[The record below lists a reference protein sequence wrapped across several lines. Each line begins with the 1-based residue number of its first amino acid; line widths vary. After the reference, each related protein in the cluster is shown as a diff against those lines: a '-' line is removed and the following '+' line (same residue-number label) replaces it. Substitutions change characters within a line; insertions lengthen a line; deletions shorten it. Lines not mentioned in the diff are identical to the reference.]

1 MGTVLTVQ
9 SVARIKP
16 DLHKRLEIP
25 DAVLPGLYLIVQPSG
40 VKSWAVRYRHGA
52 TPRKLTLG
60 RYPIFDL
67 VEARARAREAL
78 QSVATGRD
86 PCSEKRERRR
96 EAVTP
101 DRDLVSAQV
110 ELFLARHVRTKLKA
124 GSAALVESRFRR
136 YVLPAW
142 SKRRVRE
149 IERRDVIELLDGIMD
164 TGAPVSANRTLATL
178 KTFFGWLLDRSVIEA
193 SPCAR
198 VKPPAVETTRD
209 RVLSDD
215 ELRLVWRAAERLGG
229 PYGGFVQMLAITG
242 QRREEVAGMR
252 RSEIRGDVWTIP
264 AERMKGG
271 VTNDVPF
278 SAAAIR
284 ILEKMPAN
292 GDFVFTF
299 TGDAPLTSYGGAK
312 QKLDAAIAKITEAE
326 GQDTP
331 GHWTFH
337 DIRRTAASGMARLGT
352 PVNVIESVLAHRG
365 GAVSGVAAVYNRH
378 SYLPEKRRA
387 LEAWA
392 AHVTGLVTGTAA
404 SNVVALRA

>member
-1 MGTVLTVQ
+1 MG
-9 SVARIKP
+9 
-16 DLHKRLEIP
+16 
-25 DAVLPGLYLIVQPSG
+25 
-40 VKSWAVRYRHGA
+40 
-52 TPRKLTLG
+52 
-60 RYPIFDL
+60 
-67 VEARARAREAL
+67 
-78 QSVATGRD
+78 
-86 PCSEKRERRR
+86 
-96 EAVTP
+96 
-101 DRDLVSAQV
+101 
-110 ELFLARHVRTKLKA
+110 
-124 GSAALVESRFRR
+124 
-136 YVLPAW
+136 
-142 SKRRVRE
+142 KRRVRE

-198 VKPPAVETTRD
+198 VRPPAAETTRD

-229 PYGGFVQMLAITG
+229 PYGGFVQMLAITA

-284 ILEKMPAN
+284 ILEKMPGN

-299 TGDAPLTSYGGAK
+299 SGDAPLTSYGGAK
-312 QKLDAAIAKITEAE
+312 QKLDAAIAKVADAA
-326 GQDTP
+326 GQDAP

-337 DIRRTAASGMARLGT
+337 DLRRTAASGMARLGIA
-352 PVNVIESVLAHRG
+352 VNVIEAVLAHRG
-365 GAVSGVAAVYNRH
+365 GEVSGVAAVYNRH

-392 AHVTGLVTGTAA
+392 GHLMHLVGEPAE
-404 SNVVALRA
+404 SNVVKLRSAQ